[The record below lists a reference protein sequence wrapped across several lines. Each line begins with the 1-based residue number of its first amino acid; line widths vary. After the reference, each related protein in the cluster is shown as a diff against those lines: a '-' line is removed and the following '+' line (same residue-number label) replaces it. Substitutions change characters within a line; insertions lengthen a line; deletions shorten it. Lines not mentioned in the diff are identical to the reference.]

1 MEPVRTVLVV
11 AALANSLLLDFL
23 ARPFVGIH
31 MSAGILNKLPWV
43 IPDGG
48 RHESSCDQS
57 RQEQVGEVL
66 AREGLARAH
75 RRHAEELD
83 RTEDTL
89 PHQRKPR
96 EGDRQVL
103 QEQGDAVYAS
113 PMFGEMPLAN
123 AIDQFYTTDIWMH
136 SWDLS
141 RALGVDFDLGEERC
155 AEVLAGMEPMED
167 VIRTGGQF
175 GPRVPVPDDASAQDR
190 FVGFI
195 GRDPAWRA

>member
-1 MEPVRTVLVV
+1 VV
-11 AALANSLLLDFL
+11 AHLVEWLPGFAS
-23 ARPFVGIH
+23 R
-31 MSAGILNKLPWV
+31 AGIELTPVPVAEDPAAAW
-43 IPDGG
+43 
-48 RHESSCDQS
+48 R
-57 RQEQVGEVL
+57 
-66 AREGLARAH
+66 ARAD
-75 RRHAEELD
+75 EV
-83 RTEDTL
+83 
-89 PHQRKPR
+89 QR
-96 EGDRQVL
+96 VL